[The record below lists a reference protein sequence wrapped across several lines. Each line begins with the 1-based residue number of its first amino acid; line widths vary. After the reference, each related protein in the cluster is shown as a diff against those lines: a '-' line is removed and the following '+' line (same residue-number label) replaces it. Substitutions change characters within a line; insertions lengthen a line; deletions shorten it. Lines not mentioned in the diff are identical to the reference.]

1 MDTHEH
7 LSAHEHPWT
16 HMNSCFSKYNAA
28 GKLLVEPC
36 VSQFLNFLFWV
47 VGYVSFWF
55 NCSFLELNINSIFMF
70 YFFVLSCGGFAP
82 RKIFADFCKTWF
94 VIFILLKLYSFYLF
108 IYLFKYIYIYTYICI
123 CMYIYIYIFASV
135 YIYVC
140 VEHLKRCKTSN
151 SRNVCIGWFL
161 FLLFSGQ
168 LPSLH
173 LLDAGGRGIQ
183 SGTTSNEATWLYG
196 RQSLISSAYLL
207 QFSTVYGDRLSQVPA
222 CRFSNLF
229 SNQTTVRFSQSD
241 WAASEP
247 VNPSSK
253 DVERFPSHS
262 FSLLIIQPFLSGL
275 LRCFCT
281 YDAFHINNSISYV
294 SFIPIFVKMVWTL
307 RGKPF

>member
-1 MDTHEH
+1 
-7 LSAHEHPWT
+7 
-16 HMNSCFSKYNAA
+16 
-28 GKLLVEPC
+28 
-36 VSQFLNFLFWV
+36 
-47 VGYVSFWF
+47 
-55 NCSFLELNINSIFMF
+55 
-70 YFFVLSCGGFAP
+70 
-82 RKIFADFCKTWF
+82 
-94 VIFILLKLYSFYLF
+94 
-108 IYLFKYIYIYTYICI
+108 
-123 CMYIYIYIFASV
+123 MYIYIYIFASV

-161 FLLFSGQ
+161 FLLFSGK

-196 RQSLISSAYLL
+196 TQSLISSAYLL